1 MLLASSPGHLLTLHR
16 PLATALMLSASW
28 LLCGL
33 AFSVLSFH
41 PCSVWLPFVHALNG
55 SLVGAV
61 GPPHPC
67 GFLSRSLSRLA
78 PSSRL
83 PHLSDAPPNPPSRSQ
98 AALLGGLGW
107 WQALGVS
114 LPVPHHCVTSCTL
127 SFLCS
132 RPFQCFC
139 CRLQNTVPFPGK
151 PPSPSPLPLRPSPRT
166 LLPLL
171 LQGPT
176 RCPQCS
182 QLDACVLF

>member
-1 MLLASSPGHLLTLHR
+1 MTGGPAPVLLASSPGHLLTLYR

-67 GFLSRSLSRLA
+67 GFLSRSLSGLA

-83 PHLSDAPPNPPSRSQ
+83 PHLSDAPPQPSQQVPGSSSGRAGLVAGPGSVTACPPS
-98 AALLGGLGW
+98 LCDILH
-107 WQALGVS
+107 
-114 LPVPHHCVTSCTL
+114 PVI
-127 SFLCS
+127 
-132 RPFQCFC
+132 
-139 CRLQNTVPFPGK
+139 
-151 PPSPSPLPLRPSPRT
+151 
-166 LLPLL
+166 PLL
-171 LQGPT
+171 KTFSVFL
-176 RCPQCS
+176 
-182 QLDACVLF
+182 L